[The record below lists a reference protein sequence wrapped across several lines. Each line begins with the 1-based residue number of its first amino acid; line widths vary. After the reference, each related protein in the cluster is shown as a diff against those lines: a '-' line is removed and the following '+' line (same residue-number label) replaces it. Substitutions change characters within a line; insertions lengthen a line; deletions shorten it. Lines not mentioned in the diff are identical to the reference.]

1 MTGAG
6 GDTGRGVRVAARGLR
21 TWRKLLGMVLAAA
34 LIGAAS
40 AAAWKAARTTSTHQ
54 WYAVGM
60 LALSQTLIDA
70 GLNPRRPKEI
80 RHPDGRTETVTLGAI
95 ANHPP
100 LLALRE
106 RMIDDLLNAALLGL
120 GIGAGIAVAALAG
133 LHYAGGRLKRG
144 RRLRGGELV
153 SARQLRR
160 RVAPLRIRL
169 PFRPALDPPY
179 RIAGIPWPERAETRH
194 TIVSGTTGSGKT
206 VLIADLVEQIRARG
220 ERCVLYDKMG
230 SYAETF
236 FDPERDILLN
246 PLDAR
251 APRWSPF
258 LEARNPRDF
267 DTMAAALI
275 PRQKDTVDPFW
286 ITAARQL
293 FSHGAAVFRERGE
306 TRNRVLVEHLLK
318 TSLDT
323 LAQAMEGTVAQSIV
337 DPANPKTALSVRAML
352 TANIGALELLP
363 DEGQPFSIRDWIE
376 NDGGSG
382 FLFLTSRG
390 DQHASLRG
398 LISTWLEIAVNA
410 LLSLPRDDGRRI
422 WIVLDELPTLHQVP
436 SLRPGLAESRQFGG
450 CFVLGVQVF
459 SALRDLYGRD
469 GAETVSG
476 LCGTRV
482 VLSAPDRDTAEWSAE
497 SLGRAEVEEMAE
509 SVNYGAETPR
519 GGVTLGARRALRPLV
534 LPAEIARL
542 DSLAGYLKFP
552 GAWPVARIR
561 LRYKQRP
568 KLAERFVPRA
578 EREGVAGETG
588 APEETEAARL
598 EEATEG
604 KPGEAKN
611 ATERAPEAEA
621 AVDLWEHDPMEVGD
635 DGENETSAVSEGPVG
650 VPEVTAVPRD
660 AQSESP
666 SIESTG
672 GESSPGMT
680 DMAASV
686 RAQPETTGHAGD
698 SDTGESTARP
708 LRVETGSS
716 QPKNDERDA
725 PSPAPSGQQE
735 NATQPDRTEEKD
747 GDGGRRFPPDWI

>member
-6 GDTGRGVRVAARGLR
+6 GDTGRGVRAAARGLR
-21 TWRKLLGMVLAAA
+21 TWRRLAGMVLAAA
-34 LIGAAS
+34 LIGAAG
-40 AAAWKAARTTSTHQ
+40 AAAWKAARTTTAYQ

-60 LALSQTLIDA
+60 LVLAETLIDA

-80 RHPDGRTETVTLGAI
+80 RHPDGLAETVTLGAI
-95 ANHPP
+95 AGHRP
-100 LLALRE
+100 LLALRD
-106 RMIDDLLNAALLGL
+106 RMTGNLLDAAPIGL
-120 GIGAGIAVAALAG
+120 AIGAGLAVIVLAAL
-133 LHYAGGRLKRG
+133 HYTGGRLKRG

-160 RVAPLRIRL
+160 RLAPPRLRL
-169 PFRPALDPPY
+169 PFRPVPEAPY

-194 TIVSGTTGSGKT
+194 TLVSGTTGSGKT
-206 VLIADLVEQIRARG
+206 VLIADLVEQIRRRG
-220 ERCVLYDKMG
+220 ERCVIYDKMG

-236 FDPERDILLN
+236 FDPRRDVLLN

-258 LEARNPRDF
+258 LEARDARDF

-275 PRQKDTVDPFW
+275 PRQKDAVDPFW

-293 FSHGAAVFRERGE
+293 FSHGAAVFWKQGE

-323 LAQAMEGTVAQSIV
+323 LAEAMEGTVAQSIV

-363 DEGQPFSIRDWIE
+363 DQGDPFSIRDWIG
-376 NDGGSG
+376 NDDGSG

-422 WIVLDELPTLHQVP
+422 WIVLDELPTLHQLP

-482 VLSAPDRDTAEWSAE
+482 VLAAPDRDTAEWSAE
-497 SLGRAEVEEMAE
+497 SLGRAEIEEMAE
-509 SVNYGAETPR
+509 SVNYGADTPR
-519 GGVTLGARRALRPLV
+519 DGVTLGARRALRPLV
-534 LPAEIARL
+534 LPAEVARL

-552 GAWPVARIR
+552 GAWPVARIA
-561 LRYKQRP
+561 LRYVKRP
-568 KLAERFVPRA
+568 KVAERFVPWESKEWTVGTGEAGRGPSRPRSKTA
-578 EREGVAGETG
+578 ET
-588 APEETEAARL
+588 T
-598 EEATEG
+598 
-604 KPGEAKN
+604 PGEAEV
-611 ATERAPEAEA
+611 ATGQAPEAE
-621 AVDLWEHDPMEVGD
+621 VDLWELDLPPPGN
-635 DGENETSAVSEGPVG
+635 GNPASASRPGAAAPAIQSGANEEKLIPVQTNPGAERSEAAD
-650 VPEVTAVPRD
+650 EPRD
-660 AQSESP
+660 AIQPELLFAEDADTDGRVVEGASR
-666 SIESTG
+666 TG
-672 GESSPGMT
+672 VDPGAEPDEDGGPPGATANRT
-680 DMAASV
+680 DMRGRNSPDSAK
-686 RAQPETTGHAGD
+686 PE
-698 SDTGESTARP
+698 
-708 LRVETGSS
+708 
-716 QPKNDERDA
+716 
-725 PSPAPSGQQE
+725 
-735 NATQPDRTEEKD
+735 
-747 GDGGRRFPPDWI
+747 GGIIPI

>member
-6 GDTGRGVRVAARGLR
+6 GDTGRGVRAAARGLH
-21 TWRKLLGMVLAAA
+21 TWRRLVGMVLIAA

-40 AAAWKAARTTSTHQ
+40 AAAWKAARTTTAHQ

-60 LALSQTLIDA
+60 LVLAETLIDA
-70 GLNPRRPKEI
+70 GMPPHRPKDV
-80 RHPDGRTETVTLGAI
+80 RHPDGRVETVTWSAI
-95 ANHPP
+95 ANHRP
-100 LLALRE
+100 LIALRK
-106 RMIDDLLNAALLGL
+106 RILDDLLNAALLGL
-120 GIGAGIAVAALAG
+120 GIGAGIVVAALVA

-160 RVAPLRIRL
+160 RVAPPRLPL
-169 PFRPALDPPY
+169 PFRRPAEPPY
-179 RIAGIPWPERAETRH
+179 RIAGIPWPGRTETRH

-206 VLIADLVEQIRARG
+206 VLIADLVEQIRQRG

-236 FDPERDILLN
+236 FDPRCDVLLN

-258 LEARNPRDF
+258 LEARNARDF

-275 PRQKDTVDPFW
+275 PRQKDAVDPFW

-293 FSHGAAVFRERGE
+293 FSHGAAVFWKQGE

-363 DEGQPFSIRDWIE
+363 DEGPPFSIRDWIG
-376 NDGGSG
+376 NDDGGG

-482 VLSAPDRDTAEWSAE
+482 VLAAPDRDTAEWSAE
-497 SLGRAEVEEMAE
+497 SLGRAEIEEMAE

-519 GGVTLGARRALRPLV
+519 DGVTLGARRALRPLV

-552 GAWPVARIR
+552 GAWPVARIK
-561 LRYKQRP
+561 LRYAKRP
-568 KLAERFVPRA
+568 KVAERFVPRA
-578 EREGVAGETG
+578 EGEAGAGEAAASG
-588 APEETEAARL
+588 KAEAAR
-598 EEATEG
+598 
-604 KPGEAKN
+604 PDEAKD
-611 ATERAPEAEA
+611 AIEQAADAEA
-621 AVDLWEHDPMEVGD
+621 AVDLWGPDPTAAERDLETGAMSRGD
-635 DGENETSAVSEGPVG
+635 EGWPEEIDPLPTTTDAGEENAEAFRPSLRGERSTEGN
-650 VPEVTAVPRD
+650 
-660 AQSESP
+660 
-666 SIESTG
+666 G
-672 GESSPGMT
+672 G
-680 DMAASV
+680 D
-686 RAQPETTGHAGD
+686 AGD
-698 SDTGESTARP
+698 GSPVANRPDARD
-708 LRVETGSS
+708 GS
-716 QPKNDERDA
+716 A
-725 PSPAPSGQQE
+725 P
-735 NATQPDRTEEKD
+735 
-747 GDGGRRFPPDWI
+747 GDGKPASGLIRI

>member
-6 GDTGRGVRVAARGLR
+6 GDTGRGVRAAARGLR
-21 TWRKLLGMVLAAA
+21 TWRRLVGMVLIAA
-34 LIGAAS
+34 LIGAVS
-40 AAAWKAARTTSTHQ
+40 AAAWKAARTTTGHE

-60 LALSQTLIDA
+60 LVLAETLIDA
-70 GLNPRRPKEI
+70 GMPPHRPKEV
-80 RHPDGRTETVTLGAI
+80 RHPDGRVETVTWSAI
-95 ANHPP
+95 ANHRP
-100 LLALRE
+100 LIALRK
-106 RMIDDLLNAALLGL
+106 RILDDLLNAALLGL
-120 GIGAGIAVAALAG
+120 GIGAGIVVAALVA
-133 LHYAGGRLKRG
+133 LHYAGRRLKRG
-144 RRLRGGELV
+144 RRLRGLV

-160 RVAPLRIRL
+160 RVAPPRL
-169 PFRPALDPPY
+169 PLPFGPPREPPY
-179 RIAGIPWPERAETRH
+179 RIAGIPWPGRTETRH

-236 FDPERDILLN
+236 FDPARDVLLN

-258 LEARNPRDF
+258 LEARNARDF

-275 PRQKDTVDPFW
+275 PRQKDAVDPFW

-293 FSHGAAVFRERGE
+293 FSHGAAVFWKQGE

-318 TSLDT
+318 TSLDA

-363 DEGQPFSIRDWIE
+363 DEGPPFSIRDWIG

-482 VLSAPDRDTAEWSAE
+482 VLAAPDRDTAEWSAE
-497 SLGRAEVEEMAE
+497 SLGRAEIEEMAE

-519 GGVTLGARRALRPLV
+519 DGVTLGARRALRPLV

-552 GAWPVARIR
+552 GAWPVARIK
-561 LRYKQRP
+561 LRYAKRP
-568 KLAERFVPRA
+568 RIAERFVPRA
-578 EREGVAGETG
+578 EGEAGAGEVVAPGEAERFVPRAEGESG
-588 APEETEAARL
+588 AGEAEAPGEVEREAARPGSK
-598 EEATEG
+598 AVKG
-604 KPGEAKN
+604 KPGGVRDAIEQ
-611 ATERAPEAEA
+611 APEAEA
-621 AVDLWEHDPMEVGD
+621 ALDLWEVEPMEAGD
-635 DGENETSAVSEGPVG
+635 DAETETSTLSARPAG
-650 VPEVTAVPRD
+650 VPEVAAVPLGI
-660 AQSESP
+660 QSDIPSIGNAVVESP
-666 SIESTG
+666 
-672 GESSPGMT
+672 PGRT
-680 DMAASV
+680 DMD
-686 RAQPETTGHAGD
+686 ETA
-698 SDTGESTARP
+698 
-708 LRVETGSS
+708 
-716 QPKNDERDA
+716 
-725 PSPAPSGQQE
+725 PAPPRES
-735 NATQPDRTEEKD
+735 AARRTEEKD
-747 GDGGRRFPPDWI
+747 GDGGRRYPSDWI